1 MDAMPNFR
9 VYSCILWAKR
19 ARKPL
24 FNKVIVIN
32 LSKNSP
38 VFATSAG
45 QCSPLRPDIPPP
57 SLGRFSQF
65 GQNWYA
71 EGGSPS
77 AAVLSCLYCILYPI
91 SFRKNRSSRSIFTC
105 LFLTKKSCPPSQ
117 PERTAPKL
125 WYEKTDRNG
134 VARISHPKT
143 SIVLSHNSIAVHCFC
158 AQSLIFTALYKHFYI
173 PWQHKNN
180 LL

>member
-24 FNKVIVIN
+24 FNKVIVIK
-32 LSKNSP
+32 LSKSSP

-105 LFLTKKSCPPSQ
+105 LFLTKKELSSQ
-117 PERTAPKL
+117 STRENSSKALIWKKQIEMVLHAFPIPKHQS
-125 WYEKTDRNG
+125 YY
-134 VARISHPKT
+134 RI
-143 SIVLSHNSIAVHCFC
+143 ILF
-158 AQSLIFTALYKHFYI
+158 
-173 PWQHKNN
+173 
-180 LL
+180 